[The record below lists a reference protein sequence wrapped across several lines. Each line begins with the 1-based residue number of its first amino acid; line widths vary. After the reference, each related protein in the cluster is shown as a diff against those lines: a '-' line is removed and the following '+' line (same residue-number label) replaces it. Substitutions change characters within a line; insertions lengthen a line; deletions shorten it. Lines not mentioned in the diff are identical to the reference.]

1 MISYKIRVT
10 SPGPEEAELLREA
23 LQLAFGEALKLAKA
37 RKGGNPKYEHLPD
50 VLAYGTLTISP
61 ADLKAVIKRQ
71 TKRSQPAAPKQMIL
85 TLPTPTPK
93 PRTRKRKDG
102 A

>member
-1 MISYKIRVT
+1 LISYKLRLT

-37 RKGGNPKYEHLPD
+37 RKGSNPKYEHLPD

-61 ADLKAVIKRQ
+61 ADLQAVIKRQ
-71 TKRSQPAAPKQMIL
+71 TKRTKAPPAPKQMIL
-85 TLPTPTPK
+85 TLAEPTK
-93 PRTRKRKDG
+93 PRPRRKKG